1 MTKRIAASDV
11 YSAGVGALY
20 DEADLSCNPLRRD
33 TLFDLAADHGV
44 DEGSLV
50 LDIGCANGGISR
62 RLLARTGCRIE
73 GVELLPF
80 LVSMGQDE
88 NEALGV
94 ADRFTI
100 RQGTI
105 TDIPFADNHFDFI
118 FCHDVIGMV
127 DDLPQAL
134 AECRRVLK
142 PQRRMLIYASFPTD
156 RRLDEREAREID
168 ETQGGAA
175 GGLSEARAEQCISEN
190 FAVVKKMVIGSQ
202 FTQHDVENDKDESE
216 ATKSLLRIARLLT
229 WPDRYIEQYGEEKYR
244 IVLAG
249 SHWPL
254 YILLGKVRP
263 TVFIV
268 EKGAATAAETGFR
281 RSASQLP
288 LS

>member
-20 DEADLSCNPLRRD
+20 AEADLSCSPIPRD

-44 DEGSLV
+44 DGGSLV
-50 LDIGCANGGISR
+50 LDVGCANGGVSR
-62 RLLARTGCRIE
+62 RLLNRTGCRIE

-80 LVSMGQDE
+80 LVSMGQEE

-118 FCHDVIGMV
+118 FCNDVIGMV
-127 DDLPQAL
+127 DDLPKAL

-142 PQRRMLIYASFPTD
+142 PERRMLIYASFPTD
-156 RRLDEREAREID
+156 RLDEREAREID

-190 FAVVKKMVIGSQ
+190 FAVVKKMVISSQ
-202 FTQHDVENDKDESE
+202 FTQHDVENGKDESE

-229 WPDRYIEQYGEEKYR
+229 WPERYIKQYGEEQYW

-268 EKGAATAAETGFR
+268 EKAPPRPRERASGAR
-281 RSASQLP
+281 QPSCH
-288 LS
+288 